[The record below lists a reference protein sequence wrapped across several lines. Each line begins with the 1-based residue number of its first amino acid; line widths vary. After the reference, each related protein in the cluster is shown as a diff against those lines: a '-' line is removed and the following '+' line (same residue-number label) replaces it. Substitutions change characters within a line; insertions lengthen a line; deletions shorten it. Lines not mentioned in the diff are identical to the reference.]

1 MTGSTPP
8 APANPMPPFRPGTRM
23 AGKSVIVFGAG
34 SSGPGWGNGKAA
46 AVLYAREGA
55 RVACIDIRLEAAE
68 ETVGLIA
75 SEGGHALALAADVTQ
90 LEAVEHAIA
99 RTCAE
104 FGQLDV
110 VHNNV
115 GMVVPGGPTALTEE
129 SFHRGID
136 LNLGPVWR
144 SAKAALPVFLAQ
156 GHGVFVNI
164 ASIAGIRWTGYPY
177 FIYSAAKAAVV
188 QGTKAI
194 ALEYADRNIRAN
206 AILPGLM
213 DTPLVYQQIA
223 GAFGDVD
230 EVIARR
236 HRAVPTG
243 KMGNAYD
250 VAAAALFLA
259 SDEARFI
266 TGVALPVDGGQSE
279 TMRGG

>member
-1 MTGSTPP
+1 MTSQP
-8 APANPMPPFRPGTRM
+8 ATAAAMPAFQAGTRM

-55 RVACIDIRLEAAE
+55 RVACIDIRLEAAQ
-68 ETVGLIA
+68 ETAAIIA
-75 SEGGHALALAADVTQ
+75 GEGGASLALAADVTRGGAI
-90 LEAVEHAIA
+90 EDAIA
-99 RTCAE
+99 ATLAQ
-104 FGQLDV
+104 FGRLDV

-115 GMVVPGGPTALTEE
+115 GVVVPGGATDLTED
-129 SFHRGID
+129 SFQRGLD

-144 SAKAALPVFLAQ
+144 SAKAALPVFLQQ
-156 GHGVFVNI
+156 GGGVFVNI

-177 FIYSAAKAAVV
+177 FVYSAAKAAVI
-188 QGTKAI
+188 QATRAI
-194 ALEYADRNIRAN
+194 ALEYAGRNIRAN
-206 AILPGLM
+206 AVLPGLI

-223 GAFGDVD
+223 GKFGNVE
-230 EVIARR
+230 EVIAKRNA
-236 HRAVPTG
+236 AVP
-243 KMGNAYD
+243 MGRMGTAYD